1 MLYGFRKGLQRWL
14 IVFFI
19 SVLFG
24 LLFTYDRPSLQ
35 WSMTGVA
42 QPILAALPMAI
53 LPMFFYFVYCIRK
66 SWLAISF
73 MIFSLGLLEYK
84 LYKGSYA
91 VFWGFGVF
99 LFFWVTIYRF
109 FVALRNAVKATNSG
123 SSSKEDDVGGRDEP
137 LFESP
142 GESSVGLVVG
152 EVDATGLM
160 VTGHNQY

>member
-1 MLYGFRKGLQRWL
+1 MLYGLRKGLQRWL

-35 WSMTGVA
+35 WSMSGVA

-91 VFWGFGVF
+91 IFWGFGIF

-109 FVALRNAVKATNSG
+109 FVALRNAVKATSSG
-123 SSSKEDDVGGRDEP
+123 SSSKEDNMGWSDES
-137 LFESP
+137 LSKSP
-142 GESSVGLVVG
+142 GAYSVGLVIG
-152 EVDATGLM
+152 EKDITGVM
-160 VTGHNQY
+160 VTPRDD

>member
-42 QPILAALPMAI
+42 QPIIAALPMAI

-91 VFWGFGVF
+91 IFWGFGIF

-109 FVALRNAVKATNSG
+109 FVALRNAVKATSSG
-123 SSSKEDDVGGRDEP
+123 SSSKEDNMGWSDEP
-137 LFESP
+137 LSKSP
-142 GESSVGLVVG
+142 GAYSVGLVIG
-152 EVDATGLM
+152 EKDITGVM
-160 VTGHNQY
+160 VTSRDD

>member
-1 MLYGFRKGLQRWL
+1 MLYGIRKGLQRWL
-14 IVFFI
+14 IVFFV

-42 QPILAALPMAI
+42 QPILAALPMAM

-91 VFWGFGVF
+91 IFWGFGIF

-123 SSSKEDDVGGRDEP
+123 SYSNEDEMVGRDES
-137 LFESP
+137 LFKSP
-142 GESSVGLVVG
+142 RECSVGLVVG
-152 EVDATGLM
+152 KEDAMGIM
-160 VTGHNQY
+160 VTPRND

>member
-91 VFWGFGVF
+91 IFWGFGVF

-123 SSSKEDDVGGRDEP
+123 SSSREDDMGGNDEP
-137 LFESP
+137 LFESRRGP
-142 GESSVGLVVG
+142 GIGLVIG
-152 EVDATGLM
+152 KKDITGVM
-160 VTGHNQY
+160 VMPRDD